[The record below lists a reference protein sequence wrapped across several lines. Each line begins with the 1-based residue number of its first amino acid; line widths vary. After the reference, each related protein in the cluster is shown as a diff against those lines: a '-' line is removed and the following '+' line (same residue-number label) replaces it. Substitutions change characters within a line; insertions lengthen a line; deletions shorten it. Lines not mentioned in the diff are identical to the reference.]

1 MRQLCQWNRLA
12 HNRLQSFSTSE
23 GIPVFE
29 PKIDCRDDLVEILS
43 SILITIVIDRTWFTK
58 HVQCISTVGVV
69 FTFTI
74 HSSWENKRRAV
85 CLLLSFETNFF

>member
-29 PKIDCRDDLVEILS
+29 PKIDCRDDLVENPKLNPNN
-43 SILITIVIDRTWFTK
+43 
-58 HVQCISTVGVV
+58 HC
-69 FTFTI
+69 
-74 HSSWENKRRAV
+74 H
-85 CLLLSFETNFF
+85 